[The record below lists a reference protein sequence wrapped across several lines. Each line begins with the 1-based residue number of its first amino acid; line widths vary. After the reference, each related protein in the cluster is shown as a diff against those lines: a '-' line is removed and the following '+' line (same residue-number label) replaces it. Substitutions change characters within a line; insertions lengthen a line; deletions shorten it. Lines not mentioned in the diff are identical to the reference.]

1 VTAAVEALYFQPLG
15 AAFEPLSKDYDII
28 QVLVTLQE
36 IGSA

>member
-1 VTAAVEALYFQPLG
+1 VTAAVEALYL
-15 AAFEPLSKDYDII
+15 AAGRRAVGPLSKDYGII